1 VAAVVVPKSSKPLPS
16 SAAIPS
22 HTPLVREFLDAL
34 PRAPETTATPQLL
47 PARLLA
53 AASTLRQTAALLAA
67 TLALAAVVVPARG
80 ATPTHPAR
88 ALQPQ
93 PVVTAEHQ
101 AAAQVAR
108 AVVAPTPAQH
118 QAEADREAQEAIPTT
133 QAQVRRAA
141 SPSRTPEMDKK
152 IPVAMLDGSCVWVD
166 SKDAAALAG
175 LSKLPYGRKEFAGA
189 IYQRE
194 DGKFCYSDAVPG
206 TMDNFEFATDPK
218 AGKFAGLY
226 HTHHGGQESEFSP
239 TDVKV
244 ADALRKTSYIRGN
257 ESGDVRRYDPG
268 VDQLRRSGGA
278 RSSVAAP
285 QKAAGTLIGNLSRR
299 DQIEAA
305 YDLHNP
311 ETKK

>member
-1 VAAVVVPKSSKPLPS
+1 VG
-16 SAAIPS
+16 
-22 HTPLVREFLDAL
+22 R
-34 PRAPETTATPQLL
+34 QLAERL
-47 PARLLA
+47 TRLARLVLP
-53 AASTLRQTAALLAA
+53 ALLALV
-67 TLALAAVVVPARG
+67 LAEPLRTAEPPNPARDST
-80 ATPTHPAR
+80 ATHPVAVEPPTKVPHR
-88 ALQPQ
+88 QVLVP
-93 PVVTAEHQ
+93 Q
-101 AAAQVAR
+101 AA
-108 AVVAPTPAQH
+108 PA
-118 QAEADREAQEAIPTT
+118 
-133 QAQVRRAA
+133 
-141 SPSRTPEMDKK
+141 SRTPEMPKK

-166 SKDAAALAG
+166 DKDAAALAG
-175 LSKLPYGRKEFAGA
+175 LAKLPYGRKEFAGA

-226 HTHHGGQESEFSP
+226 HTHHGGQEGEFSP